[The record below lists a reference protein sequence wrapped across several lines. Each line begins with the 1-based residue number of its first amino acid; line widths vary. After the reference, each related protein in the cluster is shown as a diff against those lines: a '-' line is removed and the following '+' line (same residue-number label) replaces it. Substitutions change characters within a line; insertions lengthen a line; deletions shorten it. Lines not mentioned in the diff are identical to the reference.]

1 MPAGEA
7 FTPKQQQ
14 DIQRQI
20 TLAEKQSE
28 LLYSVY
34 VGTLSGDTREHARAL
49 HATLGDEAHRTVLL
63 ALDPGSRRLEIVTG
77 DEASR
82 QLDKR
87 ACTLAAMAMTTA
99 FSGGDLVG
107 GINQGLQRLAEHARA
122 PRVLHAQ
129 QP

>member
-20 TLAEKQSE
+20 SLAERQSE

-34 VGTLSGDTREHARAL
+34 VGTLAGDTREHARSL
-49 HATLGDEAHRTVLL
+49 HAALGGESARTVLV
-63 ALDPGSRRLEIVTG
+63 ALDPGNRRLEVVTG
-77 DEASR
+77 DDASR
-82 QLDKR
+82 HLDKR

-107 GINQGLQRLAEHARA
+107 GINQGLQSLAEHARA
-122 PRVLHAQ
+122 PRVLHAD